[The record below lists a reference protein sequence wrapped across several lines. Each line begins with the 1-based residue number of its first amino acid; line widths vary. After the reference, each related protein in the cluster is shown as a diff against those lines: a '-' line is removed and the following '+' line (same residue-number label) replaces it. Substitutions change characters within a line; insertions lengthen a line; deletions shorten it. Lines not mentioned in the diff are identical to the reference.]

1 MAFSS
6 RREVAARRVEAVLD
20 VPFLGEHITSA
31 RLEAAIRSSSL
42 ADQLWAVH
50 QAREAAEELGIS
62 VPTREL
68 PATHLPCGAPLRQ
81 FLGNNRRRRSACK
94 RRRACV
100 EDFLVPVAA
109 ASLPAIVST
118 FGHPS
123 KRACGLCVCLSFA
136 FFLTFARI
144 GYAIAERLAQD
155 GAKVVVSSRKEDKVN
170 QAASRLAAQGL
181 DVIGA
186 PCHVGKAEDRA
197 NLIKLVIDKLGGIDI
212 LVSNAGMNPVMAPV
226 LDTPEAAWDKIFDIN
241 VKSAFLL
248 TKEIVPHLEKRG
260 GGSIVYVSSIA
271 AYQSFPLLGAYS
283 VSKTALL
290 GLTRAVAEQVAP
302 LNIRVNCIAPGI
314 IKTKFSEAVSVQN
327 T

>member
-1 MAFSS
+1 MLRADLIN
-6 RREVAARRVEAVLD
+6 EARNMGTVHMLSTLTR
-20 VPFLGEHITSA
+20 I
-31 RLEAAIRSSSL
+31 SSSSSTPIVARASMSTASSAKKL
-42 ADQLWAVH
+42 AGKV
-50 QAREAAEELGIS
+50 
-62 VPTREL
+62 
-68 PATHLPCGAPLRQ
+68 
-81 FLGNNRRRRSACK
+81 
-94 RRRACV
+94 
-100 EDFLVPVAA
+100 
-109 ASLPAIVST
+109 AIVTAST
-118 FGHPS
+118 EG
-123 KRACGLCVCLSFA
+123 
-136 FFLTFARI
+136 I
-144 GYAIAERLAQD
+144 GYAIAERLALD

-170 QAASRLAAQGL
+170 QATSRLTAQGL

-197 NLIKLVIDKLGGIDI
+197 NLIKLVIEKLGGIDI

-314 IKTKFSEAVSVQN
+314 IKTKFSEALWKEPAIEGAILPQVPQKRLGTPEDCAGVVSFLVSDDARYITGEN
-327 T
+327 VPVAGGFFCKL

>member
-1 MAFSS
+1 MIRGDSIVD
-6 RREVAARRVEAVLD
+6 EARNMGTVHMLSTLTR
-20 VPFLGEHITSA
+20 I
-31 RLEAAIRSSSL
+31 SSSSSTPIVARAAMSTASNAKKL
-42 ADQLWAVH
+42 AGKV
-50 QAREAAEELGIS
+50 
-62 VPTREL
+62 
-68 PATHLPCGAPLRQ
+68 
-81 FLGNNRRRRSACK
+81 
-94 RRRACV
+94 
-100 EDFLVPVAA
+100 
-109 ASLPAIVST
+109 AIVTAST
-118 FGHPS
+118 EG
-123 KRACGLCVCLSFA
+123 
-136 FFLTFARI
+136 I

-314 IKTKFSEAVSVQN
+314 IKTKFSEQLWKEPSIEAAILPQVPQKRLGTPEDCAGVVSFLVSDDARYVTGEN
-327 T
+327 VPVAGGFFCKL

>member
-1 MAFSS
+1 MI
-6 RREVAARRVEAVLD
+6 RGDLIDKARNMGTVHMLSTLTR
-20 VPFLGEHITSA
+20 I
-31 RLEAAIRSSSL
+31 SSSSSTPIVARASMSTASSAKKL
-42 ADQLWAVH
+42 AGKV
-50 QAREAAEELGIS
+50 
-62 VPTREL
+62 
-68 PATHLPCGAPLRQ
+68 
-81 FLGNNRRRRSACK
+81 
-94 RRRACV
+94 
-100 EDFLVPVAA
+100 
-109 ASLPAIVST
+109 AIVTAST
-118 FGHPS
+118 EG
-123 KRACGLCVCLSFA
+123 
-136 FFLTFARI
+136 I

-155 GAKVVVSSRKEDKVN
+155 GAKVVVSSRKEDKVK

-186 PCHVGKAEDRA
+186 PCHVGKPEDRA

-314 IKTKFSEAVSVQN
+314 IKTKFSEALWKEPSIEAAILPQVPQKRLGTPEDCAGVVSFLVSDDARYITGEN
-327 T
+327 VPVAGGFFCKL

>member
-1 MAFSS
+1 MI
-6 RREVAARRVEAVLD
+6 RGDLIDEARNMGTVHMLSTLTR
-20 VPFLGEHITSA
+20 I
-31 RLEAAIRSSSL
+31 SSSSSTPIVARASMSTASSAKKL
-42 ADQLWAVH
+42 AGKV
-50 QAREAAEELGIS
+50 
-62 VPTREL
+62 
-68 PATHLPCGAPLRQ
+68 
-81 FLGNNRRRRSACK
+81 
-94 RRRACV
+94 
-100 EDFLVPVAA
+100 
-109 ASLPAIVST
+109 AIVTAST
-118 FGHPS
+118 EG
-123 KRACGLCVCLSFA
+123 
-136 FFLTFARI
+136 I

-170 QAASRLAAQGL
+170 QATSRLTAQGL

-197 NLIKLVIDKLGGIDI
+197 KLIKLVIDKLGGIDI

-314 IKTKFSEAVSVQN
+314 IKTKFSEALWKEPSIEAAILPQVPQKRLGTPEDCAGVVSFLVSDDARYITGEN
-327 T
+327 VPVAGGFFCKL

>member
-1 MAFSS
+1 MLRADLIN
-6 RREVAARRVEAVLD
+6 EARNMGTVHMLSTLTR
-20 VPFLGEHITSA
+20 I
-31 RLEAAIRSSSL
+31 SSSGSTPIVARASMSTASSAKKL
-42 ADQLWAVH
+42 AGKV
-50 QAREAAEELGIS
+50 
-62 VPTREL
+62 
-68 PATHLPCGAPLRQ
+68 
-81 FLGNNRRRRSACK
+81 
-94 RRRACV
+94 
-100 EDFLVPVAA
+100 
-109 ASLPAIVST
+109 AIVTAST
-118 FGHPS
+118 EG
-123 KRACGLCVCLSFA
+123 
-136 FFLTFARI
+136 I
-144 GYAIAERLAQD
+144 GYAIAERLALD

-170 QAASRLAAQGL
+170 QATSRLTAQGL

-197 NLIKLVIDKLGGIDI
+197 NLIKLVIEKLGGIDI

-260 GGSIVYVSSIA
+260 GGSIVYISSIA

-314 IKTKFSEAVSVQN
+314 IKTKFSEALWKEPAIEGAILPQVPQKRLGTPEDCAGVVSFLVSDDARYITGEN
-327 T
+327 VPVAGGFFCKL

>member
-1 MAFSS
+1 MLRADLIN
-6 RREVAARRVEAVLD
+6 EARNMGTVHMLSTLTR
-20 VPFLGEHITSA
+20 I
-31 RLEAAIRSSSL
+31 SSSGSTPIVARASMSTASSAKKL
-42 ADQLWAVH
+42 AGKV
-50 QAREAAEELGIS
+50 
-62 VPTREL
+62 
-68 PATHLPCGAPLRQ
+68 
-81 FLGNNRRRRSACK
+81 
-94 RRRACV
+94 
-100 EDFLVPVAA
+100 
-109 ASLPAIVST
+109 AIVTAST
-118 FGHPS
+118 EG
-123 KRACGLCVCLSFA
+123 
-136 FFLTFARI
+136 I
-144 GYAIAERLAQD
+144 GYAIAERLALD

-170 QAASRLAAQGL
+170 QATSRLTAQGL

-197 NLIKLVIDKLGGIDI
+197 NLIKLVIEKLGGIDI

-314 IKTKFSEAVSVQN
+314 IKTKFSEALWKEPAIEGAILPQVPQKRLGTPEDCAGVVSFLVSDDARYITGEN
-327 T
+327 VPVAGGFFCKL

>member
-1 MAFSS
+1 MLRADLIN
-6 RREVAARRVEAVLD
+6 EARNMGTVHMLSTLTR
-20 VPFLGEHITSA
+20 I
-31 RLEAAIRSSSL
+31 SSS
-42 ADQLWAVH
+42 
-50 QAREAAEELGIS
+50 S
-62 VPTREL
+62 
-68 PATHLPCGAPLRQ
+68 AT
-81 FLGNNRRRRSACK
+81 
-94 RRRACV
+94 
-100 EDFLVPVAA
+100 PVAR
-109 ASLPAIVST
+109 ASMSTASSAKKLAGKVAIVTAST
-118 FGHPS
+118 EG
-123 KRACGLCVCLSFA
+123 
-136 FFLTFARI
+136 I
-144 GYAIAERLAQD
+144 GYAIAQRLAQD

-170 QAASRLAAQGL
+170 QATSRLTEQGL

-186 PCHVGKAEDRA
+186 PCHVGNAEDRA
-197 NLIKLVIDKLGGIDI
+197 NLIKLVIEKLGGIDI

-248 TKEIVPHLEKRG
+248 TKEVVPHLEKRG

-314 IKTKFSEAVSVQN
+314 IKTKFSQALWKEQSIEDAILTQVPQKRLGTPEDCAGVVSFLVSDDARYVTGEN
-327 T
+327 VPVAGGFFCKL

>member
-1 MAFSS
+1 ML
-6 RREVAARRVEAVLD
+6 RGDLINEARNMGTVHMLSTLTR
-20 VPFLGEHITSA
+20 I
-31 RLEAAIRSSSL
+31 SSSSATPITRASMSTASTAKKL
-42 ADQLWAVH
+42 AGKVAV
-50 QAREAAEELGIS
+50 
-62 VPTREL
+62 VT
-68 PATHLPCGAPLRQ
+68 
-81 FLGNNRRRRSACK
+81 
-94 RRRACV
+94 
-100 EDFLVPVAA
+100 
-109 ASLPAIVST
+109 AST
-118 FGHPS
+118 EG
-123 KRACGLCVCLSFA
+123 
-136 FFLTFARI
+136 I

-170 QAASRLAAQGL
+170 QATSRLTAQGL

-186 PCHVGKAEDRA
+186 PCHVGNAEDRA
-197 NLIKLVIDKLGGIDI
+197 NLIKLVIEKLGGIDI

-248 TKEIVPHLEKRG
+248 TKEVVPHLEKRG

-314 IKTKFSEAVSVQN
+314 IKTKFSQALWKEQSIEDALLTQVPQKRLGTPEDCAGVVSFLVSDDARYVTGEN
-327 T
+327 VPVAGGFFCKL

>member
-1 MAFSS
+1 MLRADLIN
-6 RREVAARRVEAVLD
+6 EARNMGTVHMLSTLTR
-20 VPFLGEHITSA
+20 I
-31 RLEAAIRSSSL
+31 SSSSATPITRASMSTASSAKKL
-42 ADQLWAVH
+42 AGKV
-50 QAREAAEELGIS
+50 
-62 VPTREL
+62 
-68 PATHLPCGAPLRQ
+68 
-81 FLGNNRRRRSACK
+81 
-94 RRRACV
+94 
-100 EDFLVPVAA
+100 
-109 ASLPAIVST
+109 AIVTAST
-118 FGHPS
+118 EG
-123 KRACGLCVCLSFA
+123 
-136 FFLTFARI
+136 I
-144 GYAIAERLAQD
+144 GYAIAQRLAQD

-170 QAASRLAAQGL
+170 QATSRLTEQGL

-186 PCHVGKAEDRA
+186 PCHVGNAEDRA
-197 NLIKLVIDKLGGIDI
+197 NLIKLVIEKLGGIDI

-248 TKEIVPHLEKRG
+248 TKEVVPHLEKRG

-314 IKTKFSEAVSVQN
+314 IKTKFSQALWKEQSIEDAILTQVPQKRLGTPEDCAGVVSFLVSDDARYVTGEN
-327 T
+327 VPVAGGFFCKL